1 MSESGSPN
9 IIINIVNRNAD
20 SIIRIYPSNIDEIYR
35 VMVHV
40 VWAKRRILANRSQR
54 EVIIDRLIEK
64 ILKETPSI
72 PYEVS
77 MNKTQKNK

>member
-9 IIINIVNRNAD
+9 IIINIVNRNDD

-40 VWAKRRILANRSQR
+40 VWAKKRILANRCQR
-54 EVIIDRLIEK
+54 EEIIYRMIEK
-64 ILKETPSI
+64 ISKETPPI
-72 PYEVS
+72 PFEVS